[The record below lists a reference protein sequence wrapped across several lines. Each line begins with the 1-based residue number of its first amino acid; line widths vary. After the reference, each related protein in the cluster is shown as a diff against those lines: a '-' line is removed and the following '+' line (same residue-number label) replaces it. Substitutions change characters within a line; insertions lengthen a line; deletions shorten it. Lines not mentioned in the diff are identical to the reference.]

1 MKDELIKKLRELIG
15 WCKTTNQ
22 LEVASILLTLVGSLY
37 GNSTRELMK
46 IVAEHSAKQI
56 QRMAGINV
64 NEIFFTDLTTSS
76 FN

>member
-22 LEVASILLTLVGSLY
+22 SEVASILLTLVGSLY

-46 IVAEHSAKQI
+46 IVTEHSAKQI
-56 QRMAGINV
+56 LLLK
-64 NEIFFTDLTTSS
+64 EIKKQQELRSS
-76 FN
+76 

>member
-56 QRMAGINV
+56 LLIK
-64 NEIFFTDLTTSS
+64 EIKKQQELRSS
-76 FN
+76 